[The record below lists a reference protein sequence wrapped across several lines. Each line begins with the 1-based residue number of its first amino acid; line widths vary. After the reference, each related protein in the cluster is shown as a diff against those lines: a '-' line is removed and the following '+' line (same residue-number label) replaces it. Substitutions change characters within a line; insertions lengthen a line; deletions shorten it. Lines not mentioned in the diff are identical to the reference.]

1 MIVPFNVL
9 MCMAAGVSDIFCI
22 TEMKYKTVET
32 RCWLTKSGC
41 SHLVRRCQ
49 DDIDKRVRMF
59 PSFLHAVFHFFIH
72 SSVTEIRT
80 NFIKSDYPRYF
91 VDNTIKSFQ
100 DRLLT
105 YSKREDESRSGYRF
119 AKETRKQVPHL

>member
-72 SSVTEIRT
+72 SSVT
-80 NFIKSDYPRYF
+80 D